1 MSGTAAD
8 RIFVDTNVLLYA
20 AATAEPAKTG
30 LARRW
35 LDLLWQRSTGR
46 ISWQVLNEFYANAER
61 KLRIPATDARKTVR
75 AFSQW
80 QPVGFNLDQ
89 IERSWHWMASSG
101 LSYRDALIVA
111 SAETL
116 GCRWLLTEDLQH
128 GRRFGVLEVV
138 DPFRSD
144 PASLFPE

>member
-1 MSGTAAD
+1 MVSSAD
-8 RIFVDTNVLLYA
+8 PLWFVDSNVLVYLIDA
-20 AATAEPAKTG
+20 SDARKNKAATQ
-30 LARRW
+30 W
-35 LDLLWQRSTGR
+35 LEVLWERDLGR
-46 ISWQVLNEFYANAER
+46 ISPQVVHEFYTNATR
-61 KLRIPATDARKTVR
+61 KLGAPVEAVR
-75 AFSQW
+75 ERVLGYSAGQLPGFSREFLQRAW
-80 QPVGFNLDQ
+80 FWEDEAQLNY
-89 IERSWHWMASSG
+89 W
-101 LSYRDALIVA
+101 DALIVA